1 MEVITIESGAFK
13 QLVEKLDAI
22 SEHLQLIEHPVER
35 DDESWVVSNEICRF
49 LKISD
54 RTLQERTARSLILAL
69 AGNITTKSAR

>member
-22 SEHLQLIEHPVER
+22 SEHLQLIEHPGER

-49 LKISD
+49 LKIYVKRQSNK
-54 RTLQERTARSLILAL
+54 EFH
-69 AGNITTKSAR
+69 NF